1 MFVVSKV
8 ALNTVKAE
16 QDQFTHL
23 RERFHVSL
31 TNRLKRLFPSL
42 NSLQVESL
50 ATDIDFALAGY
61 FREGGLTLASTVL
74 TNPTSLS
81 QVVPA
86 SVLKFINQAAAQYD
100 DHLRRQAFSTASLEV
115 FLRPES
121 ADREYLGRVSQ
132 GFFAFHLLGVFG
144 DAATERLKHAKDTVW
159 LMDSSAQIPAL
170 AINSPSHLLSA
181 MRSQNCLPWE

>member
-1 MFVVSKV
+1 V

-42 NSLQVESL
+42 NSLQVENL
-50 ATDIDFALAGY
+50 ATDLDFALAGY

-100 DHLRRQAFSTASLEV
+100 DHLRRQAFS
-115 FLRPES
+115 
-121 ADREYLGRVSQ
+121 G
-132 GFFAFHLLGVFG
+132 
-144 DAATERLKHAKDTVW
+144 
-159 LMDSSAQIPAL
+159 SAQQSDEGRILGGFLESDEFGLGGGQPLCLQQQIVQIAV
-170 AINSPSHLLSA
+170 ASA
-181 MRSQNCLPWE
+181 TT